1 MSRRKT
7 KPNEILNPEHYF
19 KRYMAKEMLHDKEA
33 TTEYYEMFSSIDEML
48 EQETKGIG
56 RKKLLQIAV
65 NEHGELF
72 EAENRYENMEDWL
85 NKINNKALYIGL
97 LKLTYKQ
104 RYVLF
109 LRYFC
114 EESQDEIAKLLG
126 VTQQGVSRLENKA
139 IKNLKKFLLGGCEK
153 L

>member
-7 KPNEILNPEHYF
+7 KPDEIQNPEHYF
-19 KRYMAKEMLHDKEA
+19 KRYMAMEILHDKEA
-33 TTEYYEMFSSIDEML
+33 TAEYYELFSSMDEML

-72 EAENRYENMEDWL
+72 ETENRCVSVEDWL
-85 NKINNKALYIGL
+85 NKINNKALHAGL

-104 RYVLF
+104 RRVLF
-109 LRYFC
+109 LRYYC
-114 EESQDEIAKLLG
+114 EESQDEVARFLG
-126 VTQQGVSRLENKA
+126 VTQQGVSRLEKKA
-139 IKNLKKFLLGGCEK
+139 LKNIKKILLGGCEK
-153 L
+153 S